1 MSAHFLVDDL
11 EAPLAFFL
19 VWVQISTNPS
29 VEVFMIKLSQYC
41 AEEALLHQNDKRWP
55 FGQ

>member
-1 MSAHFLVDDL
+1 MSAHFLGDDF
-11 EAPLAFFL
+11 EPPLAFFL
-19 VWVQISTNPS
+19 VWVQISTNL
-29 VEVFMIKLSQYC
+29 MIKLSQYC